1 MRHPTRDFCT
11 LFRKTLS
18 YILAFAACL
27 AALRVIGEPDPTFT
41 TWQALIWT
49 LQGLAALAVL
59 APLAYL
65 TYPKKGHD
73 K

>member
-18 YILAFAACL
+18 YILAFAAAL